1 MKQVIGIIRGYFQLV
16 YTIIRTPTQ
25 FFRSLSEA
33 EGKTKPLVFAMI
45 TNWIGSAF
53 YFIFSSSTQEREEIK
68 SWLNQQFQQW
78 TPSEEKFQYETWLP
92 SETVESVDAWTQS
105 MSSVILS
112 PFTTLLS
119 VFLAALVVY
128 FASKLFT
135 TRRTGMTQA
144 IQLTAYSQA
153 SQIFL
158 VVPWIGPVLAGITR
172 FILLILGAKELY
184 QVSALRGALIAFF
197 PYIISLGMMVVFV
210 FFAIALA
217 LVFGAIIAGL
227 SIV

>member
-1 MKQVIGIIRGYFQLV
+1 
-16 YTIIRTPTQ
+16 
-25 FFRSLSEA
+25 
-33 EGKTKPLVFAMI
+33 
-45 TNWIGSAF
+45 
-53 YFIFSSSTQEREEIK
+53 
-68 SWLNQQFQQW
+68 
-78 TPSEEKFQYETWLP
+78 
-92 SETVESVDAWTQS
+92 
-105 MSSVILS
+105 
-112 PFTTLLS
+112 
-119 VFLAALVVY
+119 
-128 FASKLFT
+128 
-135 TRRTGMTQA
+135 MTQA